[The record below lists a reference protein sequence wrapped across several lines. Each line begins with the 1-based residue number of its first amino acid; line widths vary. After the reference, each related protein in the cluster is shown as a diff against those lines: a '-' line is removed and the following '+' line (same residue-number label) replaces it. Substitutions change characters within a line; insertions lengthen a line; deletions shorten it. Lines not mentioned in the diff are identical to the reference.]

1 MYKLFVKPIIDF
13 LSAIIIIIVCSPLLL
28 LVTIIL
34 LFVNEG
40 KPFFVQKRAG
50 KNGRVFS
57 LLKFRSMRDVKGEN
71 GALLCD
77 NQRLTKIGQFFRRTS
92 LDELPQLINVI
103 KGDMSLVG
111 PRPLFPEYLDL
122 YNSFQRQRHEVK
134 PGITGWAQVNGRN
147 LISWTERFELDVWYV
162 KNISF
167 VLDCKVLL
175 KTTIKV
181 FTKEGVD
188 SSEKVN
194 MPLFKG
200 NNLSDK

>member
-1 MYKLFVKPIIDF
+1 MDF
-13 LSAIIIIIVCSPLLL
+13 LSAIIIIVVFIPLLL
-28 LVTIIL
+28 VLTIIL

-57 LLKFRSMRDVKGEN
+57 MFKFKSMRDVKDKN
-71 GALLCD
+71 GVLLSD
-77 NQRLTKIGQFFRRTS
+77 NQRLTRIGQFFRRTS

-103 KGDMSLVG
+103 KGDMSLIG

-122 YNSFQRQRHEVK
+122 YNSFQQQRHQVK

-147 LISWTERFELDVWYV
+147 LVSWTERFELDVWYV
-162 KNISF
+162 KNVSL
-167 VLDCKVLL
+167 VLDCKVLIR
-175 KTTIKV
+175 TIIKV

-194 MPLFKG
+194 MPIFKG
-200 NNLSDK
+200 NDLLDK